1 MKNGKL
7 FSFCQKSCFN
17 DKFMAVE
24 WNNKVISLKVA
35 FLMMII
41 YRKRNSKVAFVPV
54 YVGKA

>member
-1 MKNGKL
+1 MEN
-7 FSFCQKSCFN
+7 FSLSAKKSCFN

-35 FLMMII
+35 FLMMLI

-54 YVGKA
+54 YIAKA